1 MPIRAFLNGAE
12 FDAETTRVMG
22 VAFEMARSALRSDG
36 HDDAVVARKIIE
48 LAQAGERNPDLL
60 CEKALERLRT
70 EQSLSMA
77 HGLSIE
83 GLDGVR
89 QEPFS

>member
-1 MPIRAFLNGAE
+1 MPIRAFLHGAK
-12 FDAETTRVMG
+12 FDDETTRVMG

-36 HDDAVVARKIIE
+36 HDDGIVARKIIE

-70 EQSLSMA
+70 GSPSMA

-83 GLDGVR
+83 GPDGVR
-89 QEPFS
+89 QGPFS

>member
-1 MPIRAFLNGAE
+1 
-12 FDAETTRVMG
+12 
-22 VAFEMARSALRSDG
+22 MARAALRCAGDDDG
-36 HDDAVVARKIIE
+36 IVARKIIE

-89 QEPFS
+89 QGPFS